1 MEEDFRLYVFKLTKT
16 HSIFLDCFLHKIMSN
31 HHLRQLITSE
41 KTWKQSKCFR
51 GKSNPVL
58 RPNARIIFI
67 FTYLQPVTNT
77 CTFIRTCLFI
87 HAYIREFTAAAPF
100 LTAQSEDEKRRRR
113 AAGKYVILWH
123 VAVMFEQT
131 IARCMTKTQKGIG
144 LLGNTDLHS

>member
-67 FTYLQPVTNT
+67 FTYLQPVTKHMHIYT
-77 CTFIRTCLFI
+77 YVLIYTCLHKRI
-87 HAYIREFTAAAPF
+87 HCSCPISYRTKWGRKAKTSCRRKIRYPVTC
-100 LTAQSEDEKRRRR
+100 SC
-113 AAGKYVILWH
+113 H
-123 VAVMFEQT
+123 VWANN
-131 IARCMTKTQKGIG
+131 R
-144 LLGNTDLHS
+144 